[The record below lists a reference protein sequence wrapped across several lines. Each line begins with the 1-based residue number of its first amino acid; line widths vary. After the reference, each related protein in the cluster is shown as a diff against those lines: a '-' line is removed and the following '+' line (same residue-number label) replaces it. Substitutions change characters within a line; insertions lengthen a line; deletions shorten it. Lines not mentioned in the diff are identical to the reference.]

1 MVNPRRAP
9 ANHRL
14 SRRLGAAV
22 EYALIIALVGGGL
35 VGALAWL
42 ANSTKRLYTRTSAA
56 PFLPNNPLA
65 SNGVA
70 TPPGSPPGDGG
81 PGSTGAPPDSAGSGE
96 PSDSAGTAPDS
107 SGTTTGTQGGGG
119 K

>member
-1 MVNPRRAP
+1 MVYPRRAL
-9 ANHRL
+9 ANQRL
-14 SRRLGAAV
+14 SRRAGAAV

-35 VGALAWL
+35 VGALALL

-70 TPPGSPPGDGG
+70 TA
-81 PGSTGAPPDSAGSGE
+81 PGSTPVGGGLGSPSAPPDSSASGE
-96 PSDSAGTAPDS
+96 PSDSSGTAPDS
-107 SGTTTGTQGGGG
+107 SGTTTGVGGN
-119 K
+119 